1 MGPAFRWGAAWCVHA
16 RSMQAAG
23 LSLACCEGCARPPR
37 LAGHE
42 CSATSEGDVSV
53 WRALCSCISFRVSFW
68 TAHMW
73 GWSTI
78 CCGGAAASLAC
89 PCAVARVCVNT
100 FVAVAVCVLRQSNL
114 PAGGLLAFGG
124 PSTVSQAGAA
134 EPNLW
139 LSHLA
144 DRLLFPRICSVCEA
158 VCISKAALSFARVAA
173 ACAGG
178 LLLQWPATHRHVPH
192 VPAATPCPATPVLG
206 KWVCCM
212 RALGDPLQSSPQLS
226 WPALLGVCRTPLV

>member
-1 MGPAFRWGAAWCVHA
+1 
-16 RSMQAAG
+16 MQAAG
-23 LSLACCEGCARPPR
+23 LSLTCCEGCARPPR

-78 CCGGAAASLAC
+78 CCGGAAASPAC
-89 PCAVARVCVNT
+89 PCAVSRLCVNT

-114 PAGGLLAFGG
+114 PAGALLAFGG

-144 DRLLFPRICSVCEA
+144 DGLLLPCICSVCEA
-158 VCISKAALSFARVAA
+158 VCISKAALSFHRVAA
-173 ACAGG
+173 ACLAGCCFSG
-178 LLLQWPATHRHVPH
+178 QLHTGMSPMCLLLPHALPLLCLVNGCAACELWATRCSHPRSSAGPH
-192 VPAATPCPATPVLG
+192 FLVFAAPHWCDDLLCTT
-206 KWVCCM
+206 
-212 RALGDPLQSSPQLS
+212 SP
-226 WPALLGVCRTPLV
+226 